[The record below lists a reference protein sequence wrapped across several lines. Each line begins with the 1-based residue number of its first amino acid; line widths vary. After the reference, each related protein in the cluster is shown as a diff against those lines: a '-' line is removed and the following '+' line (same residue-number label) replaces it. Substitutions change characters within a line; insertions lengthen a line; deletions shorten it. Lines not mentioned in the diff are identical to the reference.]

1 MAGVR
6 RVQRQLYRGGTT
18 VVRGAETV
26 SATVQRGAVILE
38 LGDSSRGF
46 CSPRHGR
53 QDAWGRARRL
63 GGATLRPQRGK
74 DSRQGAVILR
84 DRDRLGDSGIT
95 NWRSPANAGS

>member
-1 MAGVR
+1 MGARGRGTDGEGGKAGVR

-26 SATVQRGAVILE
+26 NATVQHGAVISE
-38 LGDSSRGF
+38 LGVSSRGF

-63 GGATLRPQRGK
+63 GGGTLGPQRGK
-74 DSRQGAVILR
+74 DIRQGA
-84 DRDRLGDSGIT
+84 GDL
-95 NWRSPANAGS
+95 A